1 VKYLP
6 ELKTDIFFI
15 TLNKTEKEYS
25 PTTMYDDYALD
36 ETHFHW
42 QSQSTTSET
51 SPTGKRYILH
61 HQQRSHVLLFVREV
75 KKKNNLASPYFF
87 LGPADYVSHTGSR
100 PMSIIWRLHHPMPGR
115 LIRTTA
121 RLAAA

>member
-1 VKYLP
+1 MP
-6 ELKTDIFFI
+6 NLKTDVFFI
-15 TLNKTEKEYS
+15 TLNKTEKDYS

-51 SPTGKRYILH
+51 SPTGMRYIH
-61 HQQRSHVLLFVREV
+61 HKQQENHVLLFVREM
-75 KKKNNLASPYFF
+75 KKKNNLACPYYF
-87 LGPADYVSHTGSR
+87 LGPADYVSHTGSK
-100 PMSIIWRLHHPMPGR
+100 PMSIIWRLRTPMPGR
-115 LIRTTA
+115 LIRTTT